1 MNCSVRSTFGF
12 EESALNARTVI
23 KIIPITPI
31 ANIAKKM
38 HEGKLSNPA
47 SIAEPFKFSP
57 NKS

>member
-1 MNCSVRSTFGF
+1 MICSVRFIFGF

-23 KIIPITPI
+23 KIIPITP
-31 ANIAKKM
+31 IAKKM

>member
-31 ANIAKKM
+31 AKKM

-47 SIAEPFKFSP
+47 IIAEPFKFSP